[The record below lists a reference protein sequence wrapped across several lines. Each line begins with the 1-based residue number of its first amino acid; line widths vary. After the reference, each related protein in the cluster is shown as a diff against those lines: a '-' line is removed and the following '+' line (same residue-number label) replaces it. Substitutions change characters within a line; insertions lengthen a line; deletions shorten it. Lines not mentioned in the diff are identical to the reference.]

1 MPLSIQTNVASLN
14 AQRNLNSSQGG
25 LATSLQRLSS
35 GLRINSA
42 KDDAAGLAIA
52 DRMTA
57 QVNGLGQASRN
68 ANDGISLTQT
78 AEGALQESTN
88 ILQRVRELAVQSANS
103 TNSATDRLSLQSE
116 VNQLVSE
123 LDRISDT
130 TSFNGIKLLDGSFQ
144 AQQFQVGANAGE
156 TISITVAEANSSSL
170 GVEKKNTDNST
181 QGIEVA
187 TSSHEVNMSTT
198 NLGTAATPSD
208 DWLTIK
214 NSIAAQNITVSYT
227 SGVADQIVSTTV
239 DDSAKVI
246 AETLSGIDGVDASAT
261 TSATLNFT
269 AADAS
274 TGDTISL
281 FFEQQS
287 TNATPFNQEAIS
299 FAGDN
304 DATIAESNFDTA
316 IQNAVTNINSDLS
329 NSDLSYDK
337 DSNTITSASGLDLG
351 FFSFRDDNTSGDNAS
366 AQISIS
372 GVQGSPVVINST
384 NATDSTVVTGTIT
397 TVIDNSV
404 SSITSNTI
412 DGSGGIF
419 TIASAGEPATVS
431 DNSNGTLNVAGGNNV
446 TAQDLTITGTGS
458 TTVAV
463 AEDLSAK
470 DLAALVNSV
479 TDETGVNA
487 TAKTIATL
495 SNLDTD
501 GVVSF
506 SFVDE
511 SNTAVDISANV
522 TTTDLTALATSI
534 NDNTG
539 KTGITATLSLTKDS
553 IELTDNTGNDIKILD
568 FNSSGADAITAV
580 TMDVKGSESA
590 SAAVTLSAGNST
602 ITDSTV
608 VGGNVEFKSSA
619 NTFTISSSVA
629 GSAGGLFSTDADVLN
644 SSELSNVA
652 ALDISTVAGANEA
665 IDIVDGALA
674 SIDSNRAD
682 LGAIQNRFTST
693 ISNLSVSI
701 ENISAARG
709 RIQDTD
715 FASETANMTKNQI
728 LQQAGT
734 AMLAQA
740 NQLPQAVLSLLG

>member
-372 GVQGSPVVINST
+372 GVQGAPVVINST

>member
-372 GVQGSPVVINST
+372 GVQGAPVVINST

-740 NQLPQAVLSLLG
+740 NQIPQAVLSLLG

>member
-372 GVQGSPVVINST
+372 GVQGAPVVINST

-740 NQLPQAVLSLLG
+740 NQLPQSVLSLLG